1 MFSALSQGS
10 LIHILEKTDGLK
22 YRIGEVIGITQPS
35 QFGGTYSN
43 PSFIN
48 PGTPVTIKVNVNG
61 EIREFPEVAAGQTVM
76 SYNGG
81 RLIISENVQGIRN
94 EIESIHKRNKQILA
108 NKEYYEKEIL
118 ECENIMKEINPQF
131 AQNKERDDRINNL
144 ESKLDLILKAL
155 SKTNTTEQVKIKT

>member
-48 PGTPVTIKVNVNG
+48 PSTPITIKVNVNG
-61 EIREFPEVAAGQTVM
+61 EIREFPEVASGQTVM

-81 RLIISENVQGIRN
+81 RLIISENVQGIQN

-108 NKEYYEKEIL
+108 NREYYEKEIQ
-118 ECENIMKEINPQF
+118 ECETIMKELNPQF